1 MRTFFQKG
9 RTWMAALACALILT
23 SCMED
28 EIVNPVGE
36 SSLDARMTT
45 TGSASVIVGLSSNNE
60 LYSIAATSPASVTAI
75 TPIAGLKAGEKILAI
90 DFNPANG
97 RLYGLAS
104 TGLLYSIDRNTGLAT
119 AVSQT
124 PMELAGTQFGFDFNP
139 KTGMISVVSNK
150 GQHIIVNP
158 NGGAV
163 LSTTWSTNP
172 SAMINSIAYM
182 SASTTTAGAVM
193 YDISGADY
201 KLYAQDIKTGML
213 KPIGTTGLIINGDGG
228 FDISRNGAAF
238 AIYTAKS
245 DSTHMA
251 PHFSTTP
258 EDLSQ
263 ETSRLYSINLRTG
276 VATSYGKVGNGLI
289 GVAVM

>member
-1 MRTFFQKG
+1 
-9 RTWMAALACALILT
+9 MAAAACALILT

-28 EIVNPVGE
+28 EIVSPIDD
-36 SSLDARMTT
+36 SSLDARTMTT
-45 TGSASVIVGLSSNNE
+45 TAGVSTIVGLSSNNE
-60 LYSIAATSPASVTAI
+60 LYTISTTSPASVTAI
-75 TPIAGLKAGEKILAI
+75 IPIAGLKSGESILAI

-97 RLYGLAS
+97 RLYGLGS
-104 TGLLYSIDRNTGLAT
+104 TGLLYSIDRNTGMAT
-119 AVSQT
+119 AVSTT

-158 NGGAV
+158 LGGAV
-163 LSTTWSTNP
+163 LSTTWSTNTT
-172 SAMINSIAYM
+172 ARINSIAYM
-182 SASTTTAGAVM
+182 GASSTTAGAVM

-201 KLYAQDIKTGML
+201 KLYSQDMKTGML
-213 KPIGTTGLIINGDGG
+213 TSIGTTGLIINGDGG
-228 FDISRNGAAF
+228 FDITRNGTAF
-238 AIYTAKS
+238 AIFTAKS
-245 DSTHMA
+245 DSTHTS
-251 PHFSTTP
+251 PVFSTTP

-263 ETSRLYSINLRTG
+263 EASRLYSINLRTG